1 MPPAKNTSGKS
12 DDAKKVTDPTPAT
25 ETTPPQS
32 HDETDVA
39 AALARK
45 TQDGKGTD
53 PVPPSDFQSFETAG
67 VEKTDELLSIEDVTS
82 EVLAGRWGP
91 TDKISGERL
100 SEAGY
105 DVPAVWRE
113 FKRRKD
119 AGAPSAF

>member
-32 HDETDVA
+32 HDDTDVA

-45 TQDGKGTD
+45 TQDGKGAD
-53 PVPPSDFQSFETAG
+53 PVPESDFQSFETAG
-67 VEKTDELLSIEDVTS
+67 VEKDQELLSIEDVTS

-91 TDKISGERL
+91 TEKIASERL
-100 SEAGY
+100 GAAGY
-105 DVPAVWRE
+105 DVAAVAEE
-113 FKRRKD
+113 FVYRKGR
-119 AGAPSAF
+119 GAPSAF